1 MVLIAAGV
9 SLRFS
14 RSRELG
20 RMIVTGVFAGFMLY
34 VVMRIAWDLGSGGI
48 VPPPLAAWLP
58 AIVATLVGITV
69 LLHLEDG

>member
-1 MVLIAAGV
+1 
-9 SLRFS
+9 
-14 RSRELG
+14 
-20 RMIVTGVFAGFMLY
+20 MLY
-34 VVMRIAWDLGSGGI
+34 VVTKIAWFLGRGGF